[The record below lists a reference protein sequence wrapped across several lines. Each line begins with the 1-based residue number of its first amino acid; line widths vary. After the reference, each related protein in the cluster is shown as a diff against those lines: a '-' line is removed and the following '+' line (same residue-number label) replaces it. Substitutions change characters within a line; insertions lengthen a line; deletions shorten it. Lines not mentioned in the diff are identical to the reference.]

1 MRWTGL
7 KRSKNSPAMPK
18 HKPIDAVCS
27 VALSLDLIGDRWTML
42 IIRDAFYGLSRFQ
55 DFQQSI
61 GLAKN
66 VLTAR
71 LQKLVEGGILATEP
85 VGDGGWLSYQLTPK
99 GHALLPTLLALLQ
112 WGDQWVNQPDKIPIR
127 VLERSTK
134 SAIEPIVIRG
144 ASGKAL
150 AMPDLALQA
159 GPGANLPA
167 AEHHRAVFTKAKL
180 RTSKKS

>member
-1 MRWTGL
+1 
-7 KRSKNSPAMPK
+7 MPK
-18 HKPIDAVCS
+18 LKQQDQVCS

-66 VLTAR
+66 VLSAR
-71 LQKLVEGGILATEP
+71 LAKLTLGGVLATEP
-85 VGDGGWLSYQLTPK
+85 ISDGGWLAYKLTPK
-99 GHALLPTLLALLQ
+99 GHALLPTLMALLQ
-112 WGDQWVNQPDKIPIR
+112 WGDEWVNQPSNIAIK
-127 VLERSTK
+127 VLERTTSQP
-134 SAIEPIVIRG
+134 IEPIVIRG

-159 GPGANLPA
+159 GPGATRPA
-167 AEHHRAVFTKAKL
+167 SLKHKAVFIKAKQRL
-180 RTSKKS
+180 DKKI